1 MNVVNVIL
9 LALAAAVYPTL
20 LAGVILILSRPSP
33 LRLLIAFLAGGMMIS
48 ITAGYAIVK
57 AIEASRAVSKSNQS
71 GKPIVDIVV
80 GAASLLLAFGVW
92 SGHIKHRSRQHD
104 QPEREQ
110 SAKQGSR
117 TSRLLSRGSA
127 MMVFIAG
134 VLLNLP
140 GIWYLDA
147 LTGIG
152 KSKPSNASALI
163 QILLFNVIMF
173 TLVELPIIAYLVAP
187 QRATE
192 LVSNVSEWGHRHSR
206 TIAIVVATAVGL
218 WLLIRGILDLVS

>member
-1 MNVVNVIL
+1 
-9 LALAAAVYPTL
+9 
-20 LAGVILILSRPSP
+20 
-33 LRLLIAFLAGGMMIS
+33 
-48 ITAGYAIVK
+48 
-57 AIEASRAVSKSNQS
+57 
-71 GKPIVDIVV
+71 
-80 GAASLLLAFGVW
+80 
-92 SGHIKHRSRQHD
+92 
-104 QPEREQ
+104 
-110 SAKQGSR
+110 
-117 TSRLLSRGSA
+117 
-127 MMVFIAG
+127 MVFIAG